1 MSEALSAT
9 HGGNSFRVRFFAK
22 PSRFLLGFLVL
33 LGTVLAVSG
42 CAPEDP
48 LEAIRNQHAKANY
61 KESLEPL
68 RELVDADPTNTQA
81 NLLLGVT
88 LLRVGDSGA
97 AVWPLRV
104 AVKDPA
110 LEVEAGLLLTE
121 AALQSRFKDQAIE
134 AADAVLLLEPENIAA
149 LEMRIQA
156 YQDSGRAEDVLGEV
170 ERVLA
175 LDPENKK
182 VLVPRVVAYLSLTQE
197 DEAAE
202 ALHQAQLALAPG
214 LDSKAPEPVLRA
226 ARAKLCV
233 VTGMFTFERGD
244 REGADAQYAKCV
256 EQYPADS
263 LVVRESILYYDGTG
277 QSPLANAVLDAAFT
291 LEPNSEFRVLKAERA
306 EKMEKWDETERLLR
320 EDAEER
326 ASSQAWFKLGD
337 YFVRRENLAEAALA
351 FKRAVEATPEP
362 EAMVRF
368 AYADTLIQLGD
379 LERARLVAQEL
390 QASAMKD
397 LIEGRVLAAE
407 GRWEEALGAFEAG
420 IRLWPNNPGAR
431 FLAAETAEKL
441 GRFDEAASQY
451 REAIRADK
459 ALTRSA
465 LNLARL
471 QEAQG
476 AEIQALDR
484 LGHYV
489 RSHPNDPEGYI
500 DTIRVAQRTG
510 QSEIAK
516 QGLSRL
522 AKLPG
527 QKGIALSISAT
538 MMGRRKGPEAAV
550 KLITSS
556 PLDLTDPAN
565 AKALAVLVK
574 NLDRLERS
582 EEAEKYVR
590 DALAAHPDCA
600 DFEALLGI
608 HMKRRDGSTDDAT
621 HDEATAAFRR
631 ALALDENHAEALA
644 GLAGIEAEAE
654 HYAQAIELYD
664 RASLADVDRAGAALA
679 AFALIRKSAPLE
691 EQEQRGEA
699 FLLRHLHSAQ
709 LASQLSQVV
718 AARGKNPKR
727 ALALAQ
733 RAAMFDRRNGKA
745 SREAF
750 EALARTNAE
759 PEAGVARA
767 ALQKAKPP
775 TQAE

>member
-1 MSEALSAT
+1 MREALLAIR
-9 HGGNSFRVRFFAK
+9 GGNSFWVHSPGK
-22 PSRFLLGFLVL
+22 PSRSLSRFIALLGATLTMF
-33 LGTVLAVSG
+33 G

-48 LEAIRNQHAKANY
+48 LEAIQNQHSKANY

-68 RELVDADPTNTQA
+68 RELVDANPSSGEA
-81 NLLLGVT
+81 NLLLGMA

-110 LEVEAGLLLTE
+110 LAIEAGLLLTE

-156 YQDSGRAEDVLGEV
+156 YQESGRNEEVLAEI

-175 LDPENKK
+175 LEPENKK
-182 VLVPRVVAYLSLTQE
+182 VLVPRVVAYLSLTRE

-202 ALHQAQLALAPG
+202 ALHLAQLALEPG
-214 LDSKAPEPVLRA
+214 LERKAPEPVLES

-244 REGADAQYAKCV
+244 REGADAQYAKCT
-256 EQYPADS
+256 EKYPANS
-263 LVVRESILYYDGTG
+263 LVVRESILYYDGTH
-277 QSPLANAVLDAAFT
+277 QSPQAIEVLEAAFA
-291 LEPNSEFRVLKAERA
+291 LDPSSEFRILKAERA
-306 EKMEKWDETERLLR
+306 EKMGDWNETERLLR

-337 YFVRRENLAEAALA
+337 YFVRQENLSEAALA
-351 FKRAVEATPEP
+351 FEQAVEATPEP

-379 LERARLVAQEL
+379 LEKARLAAREL
-390 QASAMKD
+390 KASAMGD

-407 GRWEEALGAFEAG
+407 GKWEEALGAFEAG

-431 FLAAETAEKL
+431 FLAAETAERL

-459 ALTRSA
+459 TQTRSA

-471 QEAQG
+471 HEARG
-476 AEIQALDR
+476 ADIKALDR

-489 RSHPNDPEGYI
+489 RSHPDDPEGYI
-500 DTIRVAQRTG
+500 ATIRLAHRTG

-522 AKLPG
+522 AKLPD
-527 QKGIALSISAT
+527 QKGVALSLSAT
-538 MMGRRKGPEAAV
+538 MVGRRKGPEASL
-550 KLITSS
+550 KLITNS

-565 AKALAVLVK
+565 AKALGVLLR
-574 NLDRLERS
+574 NLDRLGRA
-582 EEAEKYVR
+582 EEARKYIGS
-590 DALAAHPDCA
+590 ALETHPECA
-600 DFEALLGI
+600 DFHALLGI
-608 HMKRRDGSTDDAT
+608 HLKRSDGSAEAT
-621 HDEATAAFRR
+621 HDEATEAFRR

-664 RASLADVDRAGAALA
+664 RASLADVDRPGAALA
-679 AFALIRKSAPLE
+679 ALALIQKSAPLD
-691 EQEQRGEA
+691 EQERRGEE

-709 LASQLSQVV
+709 LASQLSQVI
-718 AARGKNPKR
+718 AARGKNPQR

-733 RAAMFDRRNGKA
+733 RAAMFDRGKGV
-745 SREAF
+745 STRKAF
-750 EALARTNAE
+750 DAVARTNAE
-759 PEAGVARA
+759 PEASIARA
-767 ALQKAKPP
+767 ALKKAKPP
-775 TQAE
+775 SQPE